1 MGFYIGFYYSI
12 YFISH
17 SDRILSP
24 LEKNMIQC
32 IPWKVSGHVFFFRTW
47 LNYYTSRACLLV
59 GESFHWSDPF
69 GYRWYPLP
77 PTEDASVPRSE
88 RSYFVLMAST
98 SQHWERALTLLRGL
112 NTCKKSGSS
121 WCVFLDGWFCFF
133 CRGPSPG
140 VPKYCVFGWFFSWH
154 MSRSPLQTT
163 KKSEVWPLQTRGI
176 QPCENGGWW
185 QFFMEEKTA
194 SPGKK
199 HLEHGG
205 ISNVLLI
212 FWDERGQKSTRW
224 IV

>member
-163 KKSEVWPLQTRGI
+163 KNPRFDHCKQEAYNRVKTVA
-176 QPCENGGWW
+176 GGSFSWKKKQHHPARSTW
-185 QFFMEEKTA
+185 NMEE
-194 SPGKK
+194 
-199 HLEHGG
+199 
-205 ISNVLLI
+205 
-212 FWDERGQKSTRW
+212 
-224 IV
+224 